1 MRGFWWMWLLVA
13 WAGPAW
19 AQSLEE
25 APVGGGLVLP
35 YYSSGLRAAPD
46 ILVAVQGYVRDANRT
61 FDAAAKAAADAGHS
75 GDTLIVA
82 PIFEV
87 SDKSGEK
94 CSFPGV
100 PKAAPG
106 DALWHCGDWSDG
118 GPARNGAVTSFRAM
132 DRLIDSLLAQD
143 KAARVVTVAGFSAG
157 GQFVQRYAAFA
168 AVPAGVKVKF
178 VVADP
183 SSFLYFD
190 SFRPEAGAA
199 ACPGYNDW
207 KFGLGGLP
215 NYLGR
220 NAAAARAAYAAAD
233 VSYLEGALDDSAG
246 PGTSYKLLSKDCGA
260 ALQGPF
266 RLQRGQAYAGYDAK
280 FLAHGAHK
288 LTVVPGCG
296 HSVVCVFESH
306 AARAVLF
313 GD

>member
-1 MRGFWWMWLLVA
+1 MWLLVA

-190 SFRPEAGAA
+190 SFRPAAGAA

>member
-1 MRGFWWMWLLVA
+1 
-13 WAGPAW
+13 
-19 AQSLEE
+19 
-25 APVGGGLVLP
+25 VLP

-61 FDAAAKAAADAGHS
+61 FNAAAKAAADAGHS

-100 PKAAPG
+100 PEAAPG

-132 DRLIDSLLAQD
+132 DRLIAWLLAQD

-246 PGTSYKLLSKDCGA
+246 PGTAYKLLSKSCGA

-266 RLQRGQAYAGYDAK
+266 RLQRGQAYAAYDAK

-288 LTVVPGCG
+288 LMIVPGCA
-296 HSVVCVFESH
+296 HSVSCVFPNA
-306 AARAVLF
+306 AARAALF

>member
-100 PKAAPG
+100 PEAAPG

-132 DRLIDSLLAQD
+132 DRLIAWLLAQD

-246 PGTSYKLLSKDCGA
+246 PGTAYKLLSKSCGA

-266 RLQRGQAYAGYDAK
+266 RLQRGQAYAAYDAK

-288 LTVVPGCG
+288 LMIVPGCA
-296 HSVVCVFESH
+296 HSVSCVFPNA
-306 AARAVLF
+306 AARAALF